1 MENVSQTP
9 KESSV
14 ATKLTSKF
22 LGITFGYMFIG
33 LFITAAVCFGYSYF
47 IASYFGTGDG
57 YISSDGLLVV
67 SISTVVAF
75 IVSYIITFAN
85 SIYSTKTGKAP
96 WVGFILYAICMGV
109 AFSVIL
115 LAGIDFET
123 IGEAL
128 AITAL
133 SFGVM
138 FFIGY
143 FTKTDLSP
151 LVFALLA
158 LLICIALAVAFYG
171 VLYLINPNLVSLLD
185 FGVGIAIILF
195 CLITVTIEAN
205 RIGAMVEQGQGNN
218 NLALYCAF
226 NLYTNFITLF
236 VRILFILL
244 ASKKRK

>member
-14 ATKLTSKF
+14 AAKLTSKF

-47 IASYFGTGDG
+47 IASYFGMGEG
-57 YISSDGLLVV
+57 YISPDGTLVL
-67 SISTVVAF
+67 SISTAVAF
-75 IVSYIITFAN
+75 IASYIITFVN
-85 SIYSTKTGKAP
+85 GIYSAKTGKAP
-96 WVGFILYAICMGV
+96 WVGFILYAMCMGV

-138 FFIGY
+138 FIIGY
-143 FTKTDLSP
+143 FAKSDLSP

-158 LLICIALAVAFYG
+158 LLICIALAMAFYG
-171 VLYLINPNLVSLLD
+171 ILYLINPNLVTLLD
-185 FGVGIAIILF
+185 IGIGIAIMLF
-195 CLITVTIEAN
+195 CLISVTVEAN

-236 VRILFILL
+236 VRILAIVL